1 MVLSKEER
9 VQLLAKARQA
19 KASKRV
25 AVKQEVSEVSEAD
38 EEEEQPVINVP
49 IPEPEPEPPKVKK
62 TRKKQEVVPLPVPV
76 EVIQVEEEPLPVPK
90 KKSLPVK
97 WLKNPKQEVEKV
109 CCDAKLTKEAPLI
122 EDKPQVVA
130 ESIVVPPQKEIKK
143 VRKVRA
149 SSRTLEIVAEPTPIE
164 EVLEEVKNNNTKYLP
179 KVKQT
184 PPPSAPISIRHQ
196 DIPLRL
202 FDY

>member
-25 AVKQEVSEVSEAD
+25 AVKEEV
-38 EEEEQPVINVP
+38 EEEEEEAPVINVP
-49 IPEPEPEPPKVKK
+49 IPDPEPEPPKVKK

-97 WLKNPKQEVEKV
+97 WLKNPKTEPEKV

-149 SSRTLEIVAEPTPIE
+149 STPAKTLDLSPPRDIE
-164 EVLEEVKNNNTKYLP
+164 EVIEELKVDNTRFLP
-179 KVKQT
+179 KVRQA